1 MVSMMMRNL
10 VMSSLSAPDAVERF
24 EERMFDLASQQ
35 EVDIR
40 AEDVAGLED
49 LGERYVR
56 ETLRLLEACVTAAD
70 QARIRDMVAPVLAA
84 CERFFMQHDQ
94 RVPDQGGL
102 FGLICNGYMARGLL
116 ELVSE
121 QTRQNRGF
129 PLLAT
134 DPHAEAEII
143 ISLIGADVAETLDV
157 IVDEVYLTPQVRFAA
172 KNIYG
177 LTGSLRATGRVS
189 EWEARWEDRIA
200 AFSAETGIAFTTAA

>member
-35 EVDIR
+35 GVMFR

-70 QARIRDMVAPVLAA
+70 QARIREMIAPVMSA

-102 FGLICNGYMARGLL
+102 FGLICNCYLARGLL

-121 QTRQNRGF
+121 QNRQNRGF

-134 DPHAEAEII
+134 DPHSEAEII
-143 ISLIGADVAETLDV
+143 ISLIGEDVAEMLDGV
-157 IVDEVYLTPQVRFAA
+157 VDEVFMSPQIRFAA

-189 EWEARWEDRIA
+189 EWEDRWEERIA
-200 AFSAETGIAFTTAA
+200 AFSRETGIAFTTAA